1 MSRRATQVNGHQPP
15 PAATTYAAARTTT
28 PIAVARATNA
38 ARATAARVVAASFAA
53 AATYGCAT
61 VTSGARSPAETQ
73 SAALTPAPAAEGE
86 VTALGPTGFISE
98 STLVDELGKASLVC
112 LGEQHDNVVHHAQ
125 QRRLASALVEH
136 ARAAGRPVALGL
148 EMFSLPTQPSLD
160 AFTRGEIDEDTLLER
175 TDYARRWGFDFG
187 FYRDTIQVFA
197 SRHAPLLA
205 LNAPREW
212 TKAVAKAGPTALE
225 ELGAELRAEDL
236 ALDDPE
242 HQHFFASAMG
252 AFHPGQHGKT
262 HAETSP
268 NAAEAHRA
276 HGSPAIDWAKEPFYV
291 AQVVWDETMAKTAAQ
306 WVAQEPSGLVV
317 VLAGAGH
324 CHRSAIPR
332 RFERR
337 LPQAR
342 ARGVR
347 LSETSDLGEP
357 SIPANWAFDWVTVP
371 K

>member
-1 MSRRATQVNGHQPP
+1 MRRTPLANGDQTAR
-15 PAATTYAAARTTT
+15 AATRAATRGARTGATTT
-28 PIAVARATNA
+28 PVATQLIAASLAVAM
-38 ARATAARVVAASFAA
+38 S
-53 AATYGCAT
+53 YGCA
-61 VTSGARSPAETQ
+61 AN
-73 SAALTPAPAAEGE
+73 AAAPLTPVDAPSPGAVAAPETAAERE
-86 VTALGPTGFISE
+86 LTALGPAGFVSE
-98 STLVDELGKASLVC
+98 STLADELSKASLVC

-125 QRRLASALVEH
+125 QRRLASALATR
-136 ARAAGRPVALGL
+136 ARAAGRPIALGL

-160 AFTRGEIDEDTLLER
+160 AFTRGEIDEATLLEQ

-187 FYRDTIQVFA
+187 FYRDTLHVFA
-197 SRHAPLLA
+197 SRQAPLLA

-212 TKAVAKAGPTALE
+212 TKAVAKAGPSALS

-236 ALDDPE
+236 VLDDPE
-242 HQHFFASAMG
+242 HQRFFSAAMG
-252 AFHPGQHGKT
+252 EFHRSS
-262 HAETSP
+262 HASTSP
-268 NAAEAHRA
+268 NDSSQH
-276 HGSPAIDWAKEPFYV
+276 PFYA

-306 WVAQEPSGLVV
+306 WIAEHPDGLLV

-337 LPQAR
+337 LPHAR

-347 LSETSDLGEP
+347 LSDTPALGEP

-371 K
+371 GAREPR